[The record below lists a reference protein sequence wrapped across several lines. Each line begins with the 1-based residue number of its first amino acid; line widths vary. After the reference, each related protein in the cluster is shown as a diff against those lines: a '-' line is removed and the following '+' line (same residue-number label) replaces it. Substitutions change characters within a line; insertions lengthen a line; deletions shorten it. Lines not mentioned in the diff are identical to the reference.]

1 MHSTSHTAG
10 PAGQLTREAAERE
23 SLLREASDAQT
34 APPRLAQLAYASPDR
49 EVSRLLAQNPNT
61 PAGILWMLAATHPRE
76 VRDNPVL
83 PLLHLENANLGHAI
97 PESAALALLSLSG
110 LPAWMLEAFYSG
122 PINPKESVREALRQH
137 HQIDNKDEAQW
148 AQFIRAAFLE
158 AAEIEVLKSPNY
170 LYGTPCQDALK
181 QGLVADW
188 LGTLLIGAV
197 QKIALREFG
206 EADFLSKLPSEEAGD
221 GLSTISRR
229 AALAMEK
236 FREEKKRRDVNKQ
249 STPQQQANA
258 NAGPSQKARQKQA
271 RNATAT
277 PEELAGLAQDESRDV
292 RISVVR
298 HPNTS
303 LATLEQLAGDD
314 DSWVRGALARNKQLP
329 PHLLERLASDSH
341 SVVRINVARHPH
353 ASVELLQQ
361 LAGDDDGEVLHA
373 LWHRSD
379 LPEPVR
385 ALVQER
391 QKSVSQWGSSRPAKN
406 VALSVQTP
414 PHVLDQLA
422 QTHYA
427 DEMVCKHVASNK
439 KATPTTLRRLAEHT
453 AESVRAALAANPNT
467 PHDLLERFSR
477 DSLTVRQGLASNANA
492 PQELLQE
499 LVDANLRLPDSF
511 HEKLALNPA
520 LPLSALEKLSIQ
532 VAQQR
537 ARQAVKQAWEISMRF
552 SHSERHPN
560 FFPSG
565 FHSSFPLD
573 SYYKASRRNYGIK
586 TSSQDIVNALLVH
599 PHSSAPFKQRLEKQ
613 RRESML
619 FDLAESDNVFERSIA
634 LSHPKLPLEILEA
647 HLYAQKWIWRV
658 AVCANP
664 STPACFLQ
672 VLAADGDRFVRACAR
687 ARLAKLNS
695 SS

>member
-10 PAGQLTREAAERE
+10 PAGQLTRAAAERE

-34 APPRLAQLAYASPDR
+34 SPPRLAQLAYASPDR
-49 EVSRLLAQNPNT
+49 ELSRLLAQNPNT
-61 PAGILWMLAATHPRE
+61 PASILWMLAATHPRE
-76 VRDNPVL
+76 VLENPVL

-97 PESAALALLSLSG
+97 PESAALALLSSSN
-110 LPAWMLEAFYSG
+110 LPAWMLEAFHSG

-181 QGLVADW
+181 QGQVPDW

-197 QKIALREFG
+197 QKLALREFG
-206 EADFLSKLPSEEAGD
+206 EANFLSKLPADESGD
-221 GLSTISRR
+221 GLSAISRR
-229 AALAMEK
+229 ASLAIEK
-236 FREEKKRRDVNKQ
+236 FREEKKRRAAEKPP
-249 STPQQQANA
+249 TPQQQANS

-277 PEELAGLAQDESRDV
+277 PEELAELAQDEAREV

-314 DSWVRGALARNKQLP
+314 DSWVRGALARNKDLP
-329 PHLLERLASDSH
+329 LHLLERLASDSH

-353 ASVELLQQ
+353 ATVELLQQ

-373 LWHRSD
+373 LWHRGD

-385 ALVQER
+385 NQVQER
-391 QKSVSQWGSSRPAKN
+391 QKSVSQWGTSRAAKN
-406 VALSVQTP
+406 VALSNQTP

-422 QTHYA
+422 KLHYA
-427 DEMVCKHVASNK
+427 DEMVCKHIASNK
-439 KATPTTLRRLAEHT
+439 KATPATLRRLGEHN

-477 DSLTVRQGLASNANA
+477 DSLAVRQGLASNANA
-492 PQELLQE
+492 PQELLQA
-499 LVDANLRLPDSF
+499 LVDANLRLPNSF

-520 LPLSALEKLSIQ
+520 LPLSALEKLSNQ

-537 ARQAVKQAWEISMRF
+537 TGQAVKQAWEISMRF
-552 SHSERHPN
+552 SHAERHPN

-565 FHSSFPLD
+565 SHSSFPLD

-599 PHSSAPFKQRLEKQ
+599 PQSSAPFKQLLEKQ

-634 LSHPKLPLEILEA
+634 LSHPELPLEILEA
-647 HLYAQKWIWRV
+647 HLYAPKWIWRV

-664 STPACFLQ
+664 SVPAHFLEI
-672 VLAADGDRFVRACAR
+672 LATDGDRFVRACAK
-687 ARLAKLNS
+687 ARLEKMNS
-695 SS
+695 Q